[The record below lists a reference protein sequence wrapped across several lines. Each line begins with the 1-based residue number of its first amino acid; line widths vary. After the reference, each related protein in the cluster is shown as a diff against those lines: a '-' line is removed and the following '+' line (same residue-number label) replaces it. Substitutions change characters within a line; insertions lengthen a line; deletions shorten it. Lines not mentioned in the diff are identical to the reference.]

1 MPRKPV
7 KLRKQ
12 HYTGGGARVAD
23 PQMRLAVELADVND
37 IRRAL
42 ALHITP
48 DQVRLI
54 RTGH

>member
-12 HYTGGGARVAD
+12 HYTDGGARVAD